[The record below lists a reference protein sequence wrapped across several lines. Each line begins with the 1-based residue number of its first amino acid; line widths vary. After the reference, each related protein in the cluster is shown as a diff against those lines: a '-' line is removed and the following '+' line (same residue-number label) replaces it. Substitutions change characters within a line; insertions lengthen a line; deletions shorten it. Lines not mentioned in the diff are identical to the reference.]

1 MATIK
6 RIEIKDYFGKG
17 NFEWNLDPVVNILG
31 GKNGSGKTSL
41 FKLCYALLVNEM
53 IDKKTDELF
62 SALFGKISLTLSND
76 WTIVWMKSEL
86 REENKLELTGSTSQQ
101 NRDIILLDPK
111 GNFQDKS
118 RRKEFTRAFMINS
131 FEQNL
136 VSLINRI
143 QDQKSLLG
151 EVAAT
156 PLDSLIDKEINLR
169 NRNLSA
175 AVDKYMDESANEIA
189 ALHEYK
195 KQHNMIRNLSA
206 AVDKYMDES
215 ANEIAALHEYK
226 KQHNMIYASLTH
238 FMTEYDKKISSDF
251 VFSKKGVKIPWQSLS
266 MGEKQILLLLLMVSN
281 TQQQPCIFFMDE
293 PDLSMHIDWKEIL
306 VKQLHQL
313 NPNMQIILSTHA
325 PSVIT
330 GWHDRVKEVNQLIKK

>member
-6 RIEIKDYFGKG
+6 KIEIKDYFGKG

-62 SALFGKISLTLSND
+62 SALFEKISLTLSND
-76 WTIVWMKSEL
+76 WTIVWIKPEL
-86 REENKLELTGSTSQQ
+86 RKEHILELTGSTSQR

-111 GNFQDKS
+111 GKFQDKS
-118 RRKEFTRAFMINS
+118 RRKEFTKAFMINS

-143 QDQKSLLG
+143 QDQKPLLG
-151 EVAAT
+151 GMTAT

-169 NRNLSA
+169 N
-175 AVDKYMDESANEIA
+175 
-189 ALHEYK
+189 
-195 KQHNMIRNLSA
+195 RNLSA

>member
-1 MATIK
+1 MVTIK
-6 RIEIKDYFGKG
+6 RIEIKDYFGRG

-31 GKNGSGKTSL
+31 GKNGSGKSTI

-53 IDKKTDELF
+53 IDNKIDKLF
-62 SALFGKISLTLSND
+62 SALFEKITLTLSND
-76 WTIVWMKSEL
+76 WSIVWIKPEL
-86 REENKLELTGSTSQQ
+86 RKEYILELSGSTPQQ
-101 NRDIILLDPK
+101 YRDIILLNQK
-111 GNFQDKS
+111 GEIQDQSK
-118 RRKEFTRAFMINS
+118 RKEFVKVYMINS
-131 FEQNL
+131 FEQSL
-136 VSLINRI
+136 VTLIHRI
-143 QDQKSLLG
+143 QDQKYLLDP

-169 NRNLSA
+169 NKYLSA
-175 AVDKYMDESANEIA
+175 AVDKYMDESADEIA
-189 ALHEYK
+189 ALNEYK
-195 KQHNMIRNLSA
+195 KKHNMIN
-206 AVDKYMDES
+206 
-215 ANEIAALHEYK
+215 
-226 KQHNMIYASLTH
+226 ASLSH

-251 VFSKKGVKIPWQSLS
+251 VFSKIGEKIPWQILS

-306 VKQLHQL
+306 IKELHEL

-330 GWHDRVKEVNQLIKK
+330 GWHDKVKEVNQLIKQ